1 MGAVASIMNTVPIN
15 DAVVKHWKEKA
26 GDRKTVV
33 FCSTVQHAQDV
44 AASFNAAGVPAV
56 FVHGEMSD
64 TERSNT
70 LEAYTS
76 GEARKSNLYT
86 SNMFCQVWE
95 HKAGLG
101 GRHSIRDRIEVLTSK
116 GYIKFV
122 KDGAARSRNGYL
134 CVEGMEVP
142 TDQTD
147 VDPTTGEIT
156 PVFKRVLPT
165 HFRSPS
171 DGVLM
176 PIEDPEVWI
185 YHEGVSE

>member
-1 MGAVASIMNTVPIN
+1 MAKAWLRSSSTRSTADGANWKTTAERRR
-15 DAVVKHWKEKA
+15 KHDKILEI
-26 GDRKTVV
+26 V
-33 FCSTVQHAQDV
+33 F
-44 AASFNAAGVPAV
+44 
-56 FVHGEMSD
+56 E
-64 TERSNT
+64 
-70 LEAYTS
+70 
-76 GEARKSNLYT
+76 EARKSNLYT

>member
-1 MGAVASIMNTVPIN
+1 MEQKTKHSPGPWRKRLFHDKWEGWIEDAQGNPVIQYAGCGSHEASWNNPKDI
-15 DAVVKHWKEKA
+15 DL
-26 GDRKTVV
+26 V
-33 FCSTVQHAQDV
+33 F
-44 AASFNAAGVPAV
+44 AAP
-56 FVHGEMSD
+56 EM
-64 TERSNT
+64 
-70 LEAYTS
+70 LEALKESTLMLDYL
-76 GEARKSNLYT
+76 EKYAREQRNKILY
-86 SNMFCQVWE
+86 NEEKLGFLGLDMLDDFIIRKQRNKE
-95 HKAGLG
+95 LIAKA
-101 GRHSIRDRIEVLTSK
+101 
-116 GYIKFV
+116 
-122 KDGAARSRNGYL
+122 
-134 CVEGMEVP
+134 EGMEVP